1 MGINH
6 NQDKPMDNAPLEPL
20 THIADGIG
28 ADKVSLFVG
37 DQIGA
42 SDDVLL
48 RRQNIMNVL
57 NCAVN
62 CDINYV
68 DETLD
73 LTPGGANRVFG
84 FAPVRTA
91 KIGMIDGDGNDP
103 MMMFAA
109 VHMMHAM
116 LHQTF
121 PDKKSYP
128 LKKPGNIL
136 VHCRGGRSRSVAVI
150 AVYLTHMFPE
160 RWPNL
165 DDLID
170 EIRIKRGIPRDEF
183 DRVPTPG
190 IRQNAEQVQLM
201 FKDGKA
207 LFGP

>member
-1 MGINH
+1 
-6 NQDKPMDNAPLEPL
+6 MDNAALEPL
-20 THIADGIG
+20 THLADGIG
-28 ADKVSLFVG
+28 VDNVSLFIG

-42 SDDVLL
+42 SDDNLL
-48 RRQNIMNVL
+48 RQHKIINVL

-73 LTPGGANRVFG
+73 IKPGGTNRVFG
-84 FAPVRTA
+84 YAPFRTA

-103 MMMFAA
+103 ILMFAA
-109 VHMMHAM
+109 VHLLHGM

-121 PDKKSYP
+121 PEKKSYP
-128 LKKPGNIL
+128 VRLPGNVLI
-136 VHCRGGRSRSVAVI
+136 HCRGGRSRSVAV
-150 AVYLTHMFPE
+150 AALYLNHMFPG

-165 DDLID
+165 NDLID
-170 EIRIKRGIPRDEF
+170 EIRRKRGIPLNEF

-190 IRQNAEQVQLM
+190 IRRNTEKVYAM
-201 FKDGKA
+201 FQSGKA

>member
-1 MGINH
+1 
-6 NQDKPMDNAPLEPL
+6 MDNAALEPL
-20 THIADGIG
+20 THLADSIG
-28 ADKVSLFVG
+28 DDNVSLYIG

-42 SDDVLL
+42 SDDKLL
-48 RRQNIMNVL
+48 RQHKIINVL

-73 LTPGGANRVFG
+73 LTPGGTNRVFG

-103 MMMFAA
+103 ILMFAA
-109 VHMMHAM
+109 VHLLHGM

-121 PDKKSYP
+121 PEKKSYP
-128 LKKPGNIL
+128 VKQSGNVLI
-136 VHCRGGRSRSVAVI
+136 HCRGGRSRSVAV
-150 AVYLTHMFPE
+150 AALYLNHMFPG

-165 DDLID
+165 NDLID
-170 EIRIKRGIPRDEF
+170 EIRHKRGIPLNEF

-190 IRQNAEQVQLM
+190 IRRNTEQVYAM
-201 FKDGKA
+201 FQAGKA